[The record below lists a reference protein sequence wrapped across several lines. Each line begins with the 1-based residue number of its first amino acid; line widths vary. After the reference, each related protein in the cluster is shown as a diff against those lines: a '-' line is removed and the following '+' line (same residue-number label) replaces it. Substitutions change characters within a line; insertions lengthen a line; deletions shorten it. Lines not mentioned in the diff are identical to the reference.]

1 MSEWLDDESC
11 STGGHRFIMKHE
23 TSQNSFP
30 WSVCDSRRGNGLWL
44 VLQMCSD
51 WHVKVKTA
59 TLCLLRKG
67 EWDYS
72 GVCRKYWWKLIQ
84 QMCFHLVYAANKEL
98 RRLQRATH
106 LLTGFRFSSILRQN
120 FSSSCLMS
128 TIDSAVE
135 SRQQAAWAW
144 LRMTNSF

>member
-1 MSEWLDDESC
+1 MTEWLDDESC

-51 WHVKVKTA
+51 WHVKAKTA

-67 EWDYS
+67 ELDYS
-72 GVCRKYWWKLIQ
+72 GVCRKYWWKLIIQ
-84 QMCFHLVYAANKEL
+84 QMSMQQTKSWGAFKEPHISSQVSVFLPSWVKTLVL
-98 RRLQRATH
+98 CVWCQ
-106 LLTGFRFSSILRQN
+106 LLTVLWN
-120 FSSSCLMS
+120 P
-128 TIDSAVE
+128 DSKQRGRDSE
-135 SRQQAAWAW
+135 WQTHS
-144 LRMTNSF
+144 